1 MNLPWCTVNF
11 PMGLTPVPSKFMIPC
26 INFLIDLGQ
35 FTSELM
41 KFRYGEGYDK
51 AYLKQVSEVVV
62 THAVSLYFINA
73 LNTFMMAYGLPP
85 TQHLTVLEFNHIH
98 SYLHEEL
105 KPMRI
110 IFNDAFVASSSSA
123 EKSNDQPIPDK
134 ENANMDSTTVEINSM
149 ENAQD
154 VNAPMHLFGASSVPI
169 FTSPQAYTSI
179 SQDKSTSILPSLPS
193 HDKSMI
199 KTSQYTDKQT
209 ETDIHEDVFDHE
221 DHIGAVSYLEKE
233 HIIPIYATKFTRGLI
248 EHKLEEAVKLV
259 QYIPSEKLDIALS
272 LVLKKTYIMDKNIR
286 NRMHK
291 ELVDVKEQVN
301 NHRMRRIQV
310 KEKEDSMKKV
320 RIFLGRK

>member
-51 AYLKQVSEVVV
+51 AYLKQVSEAVV

-105 KPMRI
+105 KPMTI
-110 IFNDAFVASSSSA
+110 ISNDAFVASSSSA

-134 ENANMDSTTVEINSM
+134 ENVNMDSTTVEINAM
-149 ENAQD
+149 ENAQG
-154 VNAPMHLFGASSVPI
+154 VNTPMNLFGASSVPI

-179 SQDKSTSILPSLPS
+179 SQDKSASILPS

-209 ETDIHEDVFDHE
+209 ETDINEDVFDE
-221 DHIGAVSYLEKE
+221 LK
-233 HIIPIYATKFTRGLI
+233 
-248 EHKLEEAVKLV
+248 HKLEEAVKLV

-286 NRMHK
+286 NRMYK

-301 NHRMRRIQV
+301 DLRMSRIQV
-310 KEKEDSMKKV
+310 KEKEDNMKKV

>member
-1 MNLPWCTVNF
+1 MNLPSCTVNF
-11 PMGLTPVPSKFMIPC
+11 PMGLSPVPSEFMIPC
-26 INFLIDLGQ
+26 INFLINLRQ
-35 FTSELM
+35 FATELM

-51 AYLKQVSEVVV
+51 AYLKQVSEVVI
-62 THAVSLYFINA
+62 TYAVSLYFINA
-73 LNTFMMAYGLPP
+73 LNTFMMACGLPP

-98 SYLHEEL
+98 SHLHEEL
-105 KPMRI
+105 KPMTI
-110 IFNDAFVASSSSA
+110 ISNDAFVASSSSA

-134 ENANMDSTTVEINSM
+134 ENANMDSTTVKINSM

-154 VNAPMHLFGASSVPI
+154 VNAPMHLFGTSSLPI

-209 ETDIHEDVFDHE
+209 ETDIHEDVFDE
-221 DHIGAVSYLEKE
+221 LK
-233 HIIPIYATKFTRGLI
+233 
-248 EHKLEEAVKLV
+248 HKLEEAVKLV

-301 NHRMRRIQV
+301 DHRMRRIQV